1 MEEERIYQVSKWM
14 LALVA
19 VVIPLSILILI
30 SATFGANYLERQ
42 WTRYLLFAAWM
53 CWSISLISGVVN
65 IVGFFFSEES
75 GIQEGQPVDEVERRE
90 GEIGKIAYEEQKE
103 QEEREARRKAKSKKD
118 SSALWSA
125 SLMGAQAAF
134 FMTGA
139 LLYVAFCAYMILPVI
154 PT

>member
-1 MEEERIYQVSKWM
+1 
-14 LALVA
+14 
-19 VVIPLSILILI
+19 
-30 SATFGANYLERQ
+30 
-42 WTRYLLFAAWM
+42 
-53 CWSISLISGVVN
+53 VN

-75 GIQEGQPVDEVERRE
+75 GIQEGQPVDEVDRRE
-90 GEIGKIAYEEQKE
+90 KEIGKIGQEMQEE
-103 QEEREARRKAKSKKD
+103 QEEKTEVKAKKD

-125 SLMGAQAAF
+125 SLMGVQAAF